1 MQAMIHRIRIGLT
14 RIFVSVRDG
23 KRPCYTSIQ
32 GPAGLLQ
39 GDTFRA
45 LSRCGLV
52 TRLGSHT
59 AAPPVR
65 ISDEIGP
72 DMKLRLPASGRA
84 RVFLGIGVLI
94 VAFIVW
100 RAVRPAPPPIL
111 ATSPVTTGDVEN
123 TVVATGSLEAF
134 KLISVGAQASGQI
147 KSLKVQLGDKV
158 KAGDLIAEVDPTTQL
173 NNVRNA
179 EAAVTSTRAQR
190 NVQAANLRQAEL
202 AFERQKTML
211 QEEATSK
218 AEYET
223 AEATLASTRAQIEAL
238 DAQIEQGQT
247 QLATAKANLGYTRIV
262 APIDGTV
269 VAVVVKEGQTVNAV
283 QSAPTIVKLANLDIM
298 TVSAEISEA
307 DVIKVRP
314 GQTAYFTILGNP
326 DKRYYGKLRT
336 IEPAP
341 SSIETETSATS
352 SSSSSNTT
360 QAIYYNGQFEVPNTE
375 GELRISMTAQVYL
388 VLGEAKDTLVIP
400 SAALDQKGPRGA
412 ATVQV
417 VGPDGKPVP
426 RKVTIGINNNAT
438 AQVLSGLSAGEKVVV
453 GEGSA
458 TAAPRQGNFRAGPRP
473 F

>member
-1 MQAMIHRIRIGLT
+1 
-14 RIFVSVRDG
+14 
-23 KRPCYTSIQ
+23 
-32 GPAGLLQ
+32 
-39 GDTFRA
+39 
-45 LSRCGLV
+45 
-52 TRLGSHT
+52 
-59 AAPPVR
+59 
-65 ISDEIGP
+65 
-72 DMKLRLPASGRA
+72 MKMKLPASRSA
-84 RVFLGIGVLI
+84 RVVLAIVALI

-100 RAVRPAPPPIL
+100 RNVRPAPPPVL
-111 ATSPVTTGDVEN
+111 ATSPVVKGDIEN

-158 KAGDLIAEVDPTTQL
+158 KAGDLIAEIDPTTQL

-190 NVQAANLRQAEL
+190 AVQMANLRQAQL
-202 AFERQKTML
+202 AFDRQKTMIAD
-211 QEEATSK
+211 EATSK
-218 AEYET
+218 ADYET
-223 AEATLASTRAQIEAL
+223 AEATLATTKAQIEAL

-247 QLATAKANLGYTRIV
+247 QLDTAKANLGYTKIV
-262 APIDGTV
+262 APMDGTI

-283 QSAPTIVKLANLDIM
+283 QSAPTIVKLANLDVM

-341 SSIETETSATS
+341 ESVQTETSTTAASGTS
-352 SSSSSNTT
+352 STST
-360 QAIYYNGQFEVPNTE
+360 QAIYYNGQFEVPNTT

-388 VLGEAKDTLVIP
+388 VLGEAKDALVMP
-400 SAALDQKGPRGA
+400 SAALGPKAPDGSY
-412 ATVQV
+412 TVKV
-417 VGPDGKPVP
+417 VGADGQPAP
-426 RKVTIGINNNAT
+426 RKVTIGINNNAS
-438 AQVLSGLSAGEKVVV
+438 AQVLSGVQVGEKVVV

-458 TAAPRQGNFRAGPRP
+458 TPTPQQGFGPGGGGPRP
-473 F
+473 RAL